1 MATNDE
7 SLLRSAS
14 MSLCQF
20 YIPQELAHATVEEL
34 GGAPTAV
41 RTAVSEMRKL
51 MLGYPSASTRTYPV
65 LGSQSRRQ
73 PVSAH
78 IRV

>member
-1 MATNDE
+1 LLQLKLQEDRKMATNDE

-34 GGAPTAV
+34 GGAPTVVYRMPEAD
-41 RTAVSEMRKL
+41 EE
-51 MLGYPSASTRTYPV
+51 
-65 LGSQSRRQ
+65 
-73 PVSAH
+73 AH
-78 IRV
+78 IGISVYQHSD